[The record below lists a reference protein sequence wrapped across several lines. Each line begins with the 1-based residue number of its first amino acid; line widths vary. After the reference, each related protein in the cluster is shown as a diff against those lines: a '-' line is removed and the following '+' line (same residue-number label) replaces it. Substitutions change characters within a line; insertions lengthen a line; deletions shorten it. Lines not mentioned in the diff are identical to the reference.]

1 MEPRV
6 VGEGQPD
13 GALLSCAGTHIVANL
28 IPNVLNVE
36 MDVLS
41 LASLFYALVAGHLLH
56 SVGPPSTKVW

>member
-1 MEPRV
+1 
-6 VGEGQPD
+6 
-13 GALLSCAGTHIVANL
+13 
-28 IPNVLNVE
+28 VLNVE